1 MWHYRSDCNTKP
13 KIDFLFLWL
22 EIGSIPKLLYFT
34 TIKGFLEVYKY
45 LLGQLKLTGIEMA
58 PKMKLSKNVNF

>member
-1 MWHYRSDCNTKP
+1 MWHYQSDCNTKP